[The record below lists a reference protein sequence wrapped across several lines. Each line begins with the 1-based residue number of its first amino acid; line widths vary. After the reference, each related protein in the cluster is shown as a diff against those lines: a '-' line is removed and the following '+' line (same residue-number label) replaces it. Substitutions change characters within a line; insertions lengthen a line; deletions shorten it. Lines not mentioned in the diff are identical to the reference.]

1 MNERSIA
8 SIKIVN
14 FYFGFSFKYNSLFG
28 HIYIYNA
35 HNILSKYI
43 QYVLLL
49 GYTSILYSYLQ
60 VHPIL
65 SILEELTHMSSLE
78 LDLQR
83 KTKLLGDLKIEMMQL
98 LDEQREKDFDFV
110 KMEEALQMATSQ
122 MDHMKGEL
130 QNKVCT

>member
-1 MNERSIA
+1 
-8 SIKIVN
+8 
-14 FYFGFSFKYNSLFG
+14 
-28 HIYIYNA
+28 
-35 HNILSKYI
+35 
-43 QYVLLL
+43 
-49 GYTSILYSYLQ
+49 
-60 VHPIL
+60 
-65 SILEELTHMSSLE
+65 MSSLE